1 MKDSFPTALAFVW
14 RKGFDDPADGYHV
27 TPGDP
32 GGGTKGGVIE
42 ATWAKAAADGIVQG
56 ALINATRTQ
65 LSAVLD
71 MKFWGQPCDALPAG
85 LDLLLFN
92 GRMITGRYPWLFQQ
106 TLGFMGPEDVDGS
119 IGPDTLEA
127 ARACHPQTFIN
138 ALCGA
143 HAAYLAELPI
153 WNRFGAGWT
162 TRIKAA
168 RTAALA
174 LANATTVAAES

>member
-1 MKDSFPTALAFVW
+1 MKDNFPTALSFVW

-32 GGGTKGGVIE
+32 GGGTFGGVIE
-42 ATWAKAAADGIVQG
+42 ATWDVAVADGIVHG
-56 ALINATRTQ
+56 ALKDASQTQ

-71 MKFWGQPCDALPAG
+71 MKFWGQACDALPAG

-92 GRMITGRYPWLFQQ
+92 GRMMTGRFPWLFQQ
-106 TLGFMGPEDVDGS
+106 ALGFIGPQAVDGS
-119 IGPDTLEA
+119 IGPVSLA
-127 ARACHPQTFIN
+127 AAGACQPQTFIN
-138 ALCGA
+138 AVCGA

-153 WNRFGAGWT
+153 WTRFGAGWT

-174 LANATTVAAES
+174 LADATTVAAER